1 MAHLYFLMK
10 RPEQDD
16 RILIWDTRTLSIG
29 RAPEN
34 DLTLEDDEVS
44 RKHVLLTHE
53 NGVFEAGDYR
63 TGNGTYIN
71 GTRVSQKK
79 SFKPGDTLGIGKL
92 QMEFN
97 ESEEHPAKLGLKA
110 DYASHLKTMGMMPG
124 MSDDGDANATVLG
137 LGDDSKAFADE
148 FVIEPE
154 RGSGEVAFVVGEEG
168 DNQFQMRELDD
179 SLNDMDFDLDGGMAF
194 EEPVEPPPET
204 IPLSLELET
213 TEPPPA
219 APPAP
224 PAAAPAAAPAA
235 PAAAPAAPAASTA
248 PATTAAGTTASGDS
262 QSGADPTERLRKL
275 KLLHDEGLITED
287 EFQAKRAQILSEM

>member
-10 RPEQDD
+10 QPELED

-44 RKHVLLTHE
+44 RKHVLLTNE

-63 TGNGTYIN
+63 TGNGTYVN
-71 GTRVSQKK
+71 GNRVSEKK
-79 SFKPGDTLGIGKL
+79 NFQPGDTLGIGKL
-92 QMEFN
+92 QMEFKQ
-97 ESEEHPAKLGLKA
+97 SDEHPAKMGLKA

-124 MSDDGDANATVLG
+124 VDGNGDSNATMLG

-154 RGSGEVAFVVGEEG
+154 RGSGEVAFAVGGDQG

-179 SLNDMDFDLDGGMAF
+179 SLNEMNFDLDEDGSMGF
-194 EEPVEPPPET
+194 EEPVEPPPAT
-204 IPLSLELET
+204 IPLSIDLE
-213 TEPPPA
+213 PA
-219 APPAP
+219 DAPAP
-224 PAAAPAAAPAA
+224 
-235 PAAAPAAPAASTA
+235 
-248 PATTAAGTTASGDS
+248 TAAETQSGTTVSGDT
-262 QSGADPTERLRKL
+262 QSGVDPTERLRKL
-275 KLLHDEGLITED
+275 KLLHDEGLITEE
-287 EFQAKRAQILSEM
+287 EFQAKRSQILSEM

>member
-10 RPEQDD
+10 RPELDD

-44 RKHVLLTHE
+44 RKHVLLTNE

-63 TGNGTYIN
+63 TGNGTYVN
-71 GTRVSQKK
+71 GKRVSQT
-79 SFKPGDTLGIGKL
+79 SNFKPGDTLGIGKL
-92 QMEFN
+92 QMEFK
-97 ESEEHPAKLGLKA
+97 ESEEHPAKMGLKA
-110 DYASHLKTMGMMPG
+110 DYVSHLKTMGMMPG
-124 MSDDGDANATVLG
+124 LDGDGDANATVLG
-137 LGDDSKAFADE
+137 LGDDNSKAFADE

-179 SLNDMDFDLDGGMAF
+179 SLNDMNFDLDADGSMAF
-194 EEPVEPPPET
+194 DEPMEPPPAT
-204 IPLSLELET
+204 IPLSIELE
-213 TEPPPA
+213 PA
-219 APPAP
+219 D
-224 PAAAPAAAPAA
+224 AAPAAAPA
-235 PAAAPAAPAASTA
+235 PAAPAPPASATA
-248 PATTAAGTTASGDS
+248 SGTTASGDS
-262 QSGADPTERLRKL
+262 QSGADPMERLRKL
-275 KLLHDEGLITED
+275 KLLHEEGLITED